1 MDWRQ
6 ILMDAVVVA
15 IIGGVA
21 LLLAAFIAEFFMAHR
36 VMKRLESLQL
46 DKEHIHRKDEHRK
59 LDQDHTV
66 LIERNSNIQ
75 NSLSEIGLTTKT
87 IADKQ
92 HQEELRTLE
101 KQHQLEILKENQ
113 KEISRSINNV
123 LLLKEQWLA
132 VNMECTQLKRENA
145 DLKLRETQLTGQCN
159 RLAARYNALLP
170 RQNLNEEDMD
180 LEI

>member
-1 MDWRQ
+1 
-6 ILMDAVVVA
+6 MDAVVVA

-21 LLLAAFIAEFFMAHR
+21 LLLAAFTAEFFMAHR

-59 LDQDHTV
+59 LDQNHTV
-66 LIERNSNIQ
+66 SIERNSNIQ
-75 NSLSEIGLTTKT
+75 NSLSEIGLAAKT

-113 KEISRSINNV
+113 KEISRSIDNV

-145 DLKLRETQLTGQCN
+145 DLKLRETQLTEQYN
-159 RLAARYNALLP
+159 RLAARYSALLP